1 MVAVRDFNAKSS
13 KWYNKCTNISES
25 RKTKALTSQNGL
37 HQKIN
42 KLAHILNNSPSYIDF
57 IFDFQANLLI
67 ESSFHPPFH
76 QSYHH

>member
-1 MVAVRDFNAKSS
+1 MVAVRDFNVKSS
-13 KWYNKCTNISES
+13 KWYNKCES
-25 RKTKALTSQNGL
+25 RKIKALTSKNGL

-57 IFDFQANLLI
+57 IFDFQANLPI
-67 ESSFHPPFH
+67 ESIFHPPLH